1 MKPYILI
8 SFLFLMSVQLT
19 FGQSMWSKNKNQSSD
34 FSSIS
39 YVENY
44 SANDVDLTM
53 LQNKL
58 ANAPMEFTGQEG
70 MLFPIPSPTGELIN
84 LRIFES
90 PIMQP
95 GLAAKYPHFKTYSG
109 YDEKDTRT
117 NVRIDYTSRGMR
129 VYGKTRAGVFYITP
143 LESNIENTTFL
154 SFYRK
159 DRVDEAATPHTCNV
173 MESDLA
179 QNYISENA
187 VMNRGSVGEQL
198 RTLRLAVAANGEYT
212 YQHNNTVEGG
222 LAAIVTAINRINQI
236 YENEI
241 SVRMLLVDDNDEI
254 IYTNPDTDP
263 YTNES
268 LGDMLDENVQN
279 LNSVIGSNNYDVG
292 HVFGNQGGGLA
303 GLGVLCSNIKA
314 WGATGLNP
322 AEGEEFV
329 EEYVA
334 HELGHQFSANHSWNS
349 CDGQQG
355 NASDQT
361 GYEPGSGSTIMS
373 YAGLCGQDNVK
384 SNSDPY
390 FNHISILESTQLMN
404 FIENSCSD
412 NIQTGNNAPEVEA
425 PPGGKF
431 IPIQTPFMLTAEAS
445 DADDDNLTYCWEQ
458 YNLGPPS
465 PLGFP
470 FGNAPSFRS
479 WPPTDSPT
487 RVFPRMI
494 DLILNQPPSI
504 REVLPSSSRDLDF
517 AITVRDNHPGS
528 GGLAW
533 DYISLEASANA
544 GPFVLNEPNGDDGI
558 EWETNTM
565 QEVKWDVANTTSA
578 PVNCETVD
586 IYLSYSNG
594 NKFNFLLKGNTPND
608 GLTSVLVPDSV
619 SVKARIMVKAHDNY
633 FFDISNQKFII
644 NQGPDMVSTSE
655 TLAKQVELFP
665 NPTTNTL
672 NINFN
677 SLDGNTT
684 MQLLDVQGKVILDNQ
699 IAEMSNGNTQL
710 NVSNISN
717 GVYFLKMI
725 IENKVVTKK
734 VVIQR

>member
-1 MKPYILI
+1 MKFYTLI
-8 SFLFLMSVQLT
+8 SLMVFMSVQLA
-19 FGQSMWSKNKNQSSD
+19 FSQSMWTKNKNQAAD
-34 FSSIS
+34 FSS
-39 YVENY
+39 VTFVNNF
-44 SANDVDLTM
+44 SANDVDLSI
-53 LQNKL
+53 LQEKL
-58 ANAPMEFTGQEG
+58 ANAPMEFSGEQG
-70 MLFPIPSPTGELIN
+70 MLFPIPDPSGELIN

-90 PIMQP
+90 PIMEP
-95 GLAAKYPHFKTYSG
+95 GLAAKFPHFKTYSG
-109 YDEKDTRT
+109 YDENNTRT

-129 VYGKTRAGVFYITP
+129 VYGKTTEGVFYITP
-143 LESNIENTTFL
+143 LESNTENTTFL
-154 SFYRK
+154 SFFRK
-159 DRVDEAATPHTCNV
+159 DRVHLNDEPHSCTVIEN
-173 MESDLA
+173 DLA
-179 QNYISENA
+179 QNYVSETS
-187 VMNRGSVGEQL
+187 VMSRGSVGEQL

-241 SVRMLLVDDNDEI
+241 AVRMLLVANNDQI
-254 IYTNPDTDP
+254 IYTDPNTDP

-279 LNSVIGSNNYDVG
+279 LNAVIGSNNYDVG

-390 FNHISILESTQLMN
+390 FNHISLLESTQLMN
-404 FIENSCSD
+404 FIENSCAV
-412 NIQTGNNAPEVEA
+412 NIQTGNNAPEVVA

-431 IPIQTPFMLTAEAS
+431 IPIETPFMLTAEAT
-445 DADDDNLTYCWEQ
+445 DQDGDDLSYCWEQ
-458 YNLGPPS
+458 YNLGPTS
-465 PLGFP
+465 TLGFP

-479 WPPTDSPT
+479 FPPTDSPT

-504 REVLPSSSRDLDF
+504 REVLPSNSRDLDF

-533 DYISLEASANA
+533 DYISLESSANA
-544 GPFVLNEPNGDDGI
+544 GPFVLNSPNGDDGI
-558 EWETNTM
+558 EWETNTA
-565 QEVKWDVANTTSA
+565 QEVTWDVANTTSA

-594 NKFNFLLKGNTPND
+594 NKFNFLLKENTPND
-608 GLTSVLVPDSV
+608 GVTTVIVPDSV
-619 SVKARIMVKAHDNY
+619 TVKARIMVKAHDNY
-633 FFDISNQKFII
+633 FFDISDQKFVI
-644 NQGPDMVSTSE
+644 NQGPDEVSTSE
-655 TLAKQVELFP
+655 VLAKQIELFP
-665 NPTTNTL
+665 NPATNVL
-672 NINFN
+672 NVGFN

-684 MQLLDVQGKVILDNQ
+684 MQLLDVQGKILIDGQ
-699 IAEMSNGNTQL
+699 IAQMSNGNTQL
-710 NVSNISN
+710 DVSTISN

>member
-1 MKPYILI
+1 MKRCVLI
-8 SFLFLMSVQLT
+8 PLLVLATIQLT
-19 FGQSMWSKNKNQSSD
+19 FGQSMWTKTKNQTAD
-34 FSSIS
+34 FSKVSF
-39 YVENY
+39 VENF
-44 SANDVDLTM
+44 SANDVDLAI

-58 ANAPMEFTGQEG
+58 ANAPMEFSGEQG
-70 MLFPIPSPTGELIN
+70 MLFPIPAPSGELIN
-84 LRIFES
+84 LVIFES
-90 PIMQP
+90 PIMEP
-95 GLAAKYPHFKTYSG
+95 GLALKYPHFKTYFG
-109 YDEKDTRT
+109 YNPDNTRIK
-117 NVRIDYTSRGMR
+117 VRIDYTSRGMR
-129 VYGKTRAGVFYITP
+129 VYGNTTEGVFYITP
-143 LESNIENTTFL
+143 LESNTENTTFL

-159 DRVDEAATPHTCNV
+159 DRIDAAATPHTCNV
-173 MESDLA
+173 MQSDLA
-179 QNYISENA
+179 QNYIAENS
-187 VMNRGSVGEQL
+187 VMSRGSIGEQL

-212 YQHNNTVEGG
+212 FQHNNTVEGG
-222 LAAIVTAINRINQI
+222 LAAVVTAINRINQI

-241 SVRMLLVDDNDEI
+241 SVRMLLVEDNDQI
-254 IYTNPDTDP
+254 IYTDPDTDP

-279 LNSVIGSNNYDVG
+279 LNAVIGQNNYDVG

-355 NASDQT
+355 NASDAT

-390 FNHISILESTQLMN
+390 FNHISILESTQLMDL
-404 FIENSCSD
+404 IENSCSD
-412 NIQTGNNAPEVEA
+412 NIPTGNTAPEVEA
-425 PPGGKF
+425 PAGGKF
-431 IPIQTPFMLTAEAS
+431 IPIETPFMLTAEAT
-445 DADDDNLTYCWEQ
+445 DADDDNLSYCWEQ
-458 YNLGPPS
+458 FNLGPTSTLGS
-465 PLGFP
+465 PA
-470 FGNAPSFRS
+470 GNAPRFRS
-479 WPPTDSPT
+479 FPPTDSPT

-504 REVLPSSSRDLDF
+504 REVLPTQSRDLDF

-533 DYISLEASANA
+533 DYISLESSANA

-558 EWETNTM
+558 EWETNTE
-565 QEVKWDVANTTSA
+565 QEVRWDVANTTAA

-594 NKFNFLLKGNTPND
+594 NKFNFLLKENTPND
-608 GLTSVLVPDSV
+608 GVTTVIVPDSV
-619 SVKARIMVKAHDNY
+619 TVKARIMVKAHDNY
-633 FFDISNQKFII
+633 FFDISNQKFKI
-644 NQGPDMVSTSE
+644 NQGPTEVSTSE
-655 TLAKQVELFP
+655 TLAKQIELFP
-665 NPTTNTL
+665 NPTTNVL

-677 SLDGNTT
+677 SLGGNAT
-684 MQLLDVQGKVILDNQ
+684 MQLLDVQGKIVIENRA
-699 IAEMSNGNTQL
+699 IEMSNGNTQL
-710 NVSNISN
+710 DVSIISN

-725 IENKVVTKK
+725 IENKVVTKR